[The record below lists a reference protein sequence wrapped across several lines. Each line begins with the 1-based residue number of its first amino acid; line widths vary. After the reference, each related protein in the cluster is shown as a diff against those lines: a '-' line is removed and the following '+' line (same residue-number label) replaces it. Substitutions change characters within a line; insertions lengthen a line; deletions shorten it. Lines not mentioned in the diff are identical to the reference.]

1 MTWPA
6 TSARPYRTG
15 PTTSPTTMPPSSAI
29 VVAEY
34 EAAQQPKNFPGDG
47 PGGSGVTAPRD
58 DEYER
63 RL

>member
-1 MTWPA
+1 
-6 TSARPYRTG
+6 
-15 PTTSPTTMPPSSAI
+15 MPPSSAI